1 VKLAPKLG
9 SLVATGRLATVHRG
23 VLGGR
28 AVAVKRA
35 RPEVAGAAAALR
47 REARI
52 LGTISHPALVP
63 VLDLVDHPE
72 APALVLGWADGGSL
86 TDLVADGPVTG
97 DVVLHLARPLAAA
110 LDALHRAGV
119 AHLDVSPGN
128 VLLAAAGPLLIDPA
142 PPGAGTPG
150 YTDPSVAAGAP
161 PSARSDVYGL
171 AGCAYLAL
179 TGRHPRAGGG
189 LALGLALPPALAAAL
204 AAGLHPDP
212 RQRPASPGRL
222 VDQLERALLPAS
234 PHRRRPGSSRPA
246 VPLADGRSVPAGR
259 RGAGPS
265 DPTGRRVEGP
275 GSLEKRV
282 AGSSGGPK
290 GSPVDSPVGPVG
302 GGARRRGA
310 PSGSGPGL
318 AKAAQRNERGAAE
331 VLARPVVRDRESTSH
346 PPRTWP
352 FDRWQE
358 EADAAVDRAAH
369 ATGPSQTPRRR
380 RRILLAA
387 VLVIAMLAAVTVA
400 SWSRL
405 TPLTA
410 SVISRSSAS
419 DSTPR
424 PPAARPPPTTTPG
437 GSP

>member
-1 VKLAPKLG
+1 MKLAPQLG

-35 RPEVAGAAAALR
+35 RPEVVGAAAALR

-52 LGTISHPALVP
+52 LGTVTHPALVP

-86 TDLVADGPVTG
+86 SDLLADGLVTG
-97 DVVLHLARPLAAA
+97 EIVVHLARPLAGA

-171 AGCAYLAL
+171 AGCVHLAL
-179 TGRHPRAGGG
+179 TGRHPRVGGG
-189 LALGLALPPALAAAL
+189 LALGLALPPALATAL

-212 RQRPASPGRL
+212 RQRPASPSQL
-222 VDQLERALLPAS
+222 VDQIERALRPAS
-234 PHRRRPGSSRPA
+234 PGRRGPGPQGPA
-246 VPLADGRSVPAGR
+246 LRVADGRSGPAEPTAAGPIAA
-259 RGAGPS
+259 GPIAATPIAPGPIAAGPS
-265 DPTGRRVEGP
+265 GATGCGP
-275 GSLEKRV
+275 RL
-282 AGSSGGPK
+282 GP
-290 GSPVDSPVGPVG
+290 
-302 GGARRRGA
+302 
-310 PSGSGPGL
+310 
-318 AKAAQRNERGAAE
+318 AAERNERGATG
-331 VLARPVVRDRESTSH
+331 VLARPVVRERASTSH

-358 EADAAVDRAAH
+358 EADAAAVRAAH
-369 ATGPSQTPRRR
+369 ATGPAPIPRRR

-387 VLVIAMLAAVTVA
+387 VVVVALLAGVTVA

-405 TPLTA
+405 TSLTA
-410 SVISRSSAS
+410 SVVSRSSAS

-424 PPAARPPPTTTPG
+424 PPATRPPPTNTLG